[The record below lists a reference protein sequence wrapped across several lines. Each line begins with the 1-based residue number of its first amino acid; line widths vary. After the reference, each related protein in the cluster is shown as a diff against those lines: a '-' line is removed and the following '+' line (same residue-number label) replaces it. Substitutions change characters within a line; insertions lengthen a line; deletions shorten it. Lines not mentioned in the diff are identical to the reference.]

1 MTLLVGVLCSNGAVI
16 AADRQAMHG
25 AMGQM
30 TVGQAVT
37 KVRIIGSHTLFASSG
52 HGGLGQQLS
61 AIVEGK
67 GLQFSAVS
75 YAQSIADLQNHF
87 RVLVNRALQTA
98 GLAAPLIGTPAALPD
113 AWCGNLL
120 AAPFRDGLKLVEIT
134 PQVAVEHMTEEI
146 PFISMGSG
154 KGSADFFLGFQR
166 KIYWPTSLPTVREGA
181 LAAYWT
187 VKHAIDMKISGVGF
201 DVDVC
206 VVEPKDQ
213 TFIARKLDD
222 TELTEHTDFIEAAED
237 ALRGVRDQMTSANAA
252 AVEAPPTLNEK

>member
-37 KVRIIGSHTLFASSG
+37 KVRIIGSNTLFASSG

-87 RVLVNRALQTA
+87 RVLVHRFPDTDPI
-98 GLAAPLIGTPAALPD
+98 LAMRED
-113 AWCGNLL
+113 SV
-120 AAPFRDGLKLVEIT
+120 FRHG
-134 PQVAVEHMTEEI
+134 M
-146 PFISMGSG
+146 
-154 KGSADFFLGFQR
+154 
-166 KIYWPTSLPTVREGA
+166 
-181 LAAYWT
+181 
-187 VKHAIDMKISGVGF
+187 
-201 DVDVC
+201 
-206 VVEPKDQ
+206 
-213 TFIARKLDD
+213 
-222 TELTEHTDFIEAAED
+222 
-237 ALRGVRDQMTSANAA
+237 
-252 AVEAPPTLNEK
+252 